1 MKNLNCIIISFFI
14 LISSFVSSNLQ
25 SNINNSIAVKVGA
38 SLITTIDIQ
47 NEIITN
53 LIIRKEEIN
62 QENINKNKNYAVK
75 NLINKA
81 IKKNEINKYKVTD
94 FSEKDLQNYITNITK
109 KFNTDKNGL
118 REIFTKHGVSFEEFE
133 KNYQIELLWNTL
145 IYQLY
150 KNQTNVNILEI
161 DIEVKKIKENYN
173 EEELTKIRKDILNKK
188 KIDKLNLF
196 SRSHFSN
203 LENNVV
209 IKFL

>member
-81 IKKNEINKYKVTD
+81 IKKNEINKYKVTN

-118 REIFTKHGVSFEEFE
+118 REIFTKYGVSFEEFE
-133 KNYQIELLWNTL
+133 KNYEIELLWNTL

>member
-25 SNINNSIAVKVGA
+25 SNINNSIVVKVGA

-53 LIIRKEEIN
+53 LIIRKEEVN

-109 KFNTDKNGL
+109 KFNTDKDGL
-118 REIFTKHGVSFEEFE
+118 REIFTKHGVSFKEFE
-133 KNYQIELLWNTL
+133 KNYEIELLWNTL

-161 DIEVKKIKENYN
+161 DIDVKKIKENYN

-203 LENNVV
+203 LENIVV

>member
-62 QENINKNKNYAVK
+62 QVNINKNKNYAVK

-81 IKKNEINKYKVTD
+81 IKKNEINKYKVTN

-118 REIFTKHGVSFEEFE
+118 REIFTKYGVSFEEFE
-133 KNYQIELLWNTL
+133 KNYEIELLWNTL